1 MNIRSVTNL
10 TGLRGSGPLFRIWV
24 YGVGVMNAVTDKTV
38 TFGRRGLRVLILAG
52 LVSVGA
58 ACAPIGDRDFWNQ
71 ATSFAGKDDTALGLS
86 EVVSG
91 NYPAAEKFLDAAI
104 TRNPLNGYAL
114 LWRGIVYQNT
124 GRPDKARQ
132 DYSAVIA
139 SNPPGTIVMAG
150 PNNTQLHPLRDA
162 AQYNLNRL
170 EQGLPGVVGVSA
182 DANSVAAS
190 PVNGMPM
197 MEAPFDAGAEPSM
210 PANAAMANANV
221 AKRFSILRNL
231 QTAGLITPEEF
242 SARRAANLGALLPM
256 TAPAPAAYLDREP
269 PDGRE
274 IQSRLEQ
281 LNKSLQ
287 MGAVTVQDH
296 VNERT
301 AILDGVLPA
310 EPRERATPAPAP
322 QGLMDAARKI
332 SRIEDLQ
339 KEKLIT
345 PTEFT
350 KERNAIEASIIE
362 PANASMVSQEG
373 QPVRRVATGADAP
386 SRAVNKVASAPVK
399 SSGGA
404 EIHLASYRNQTQAE
418 RGWLILGSR
427 FANELGG
434 LDHEIRKVSV
444 PGKGTFYRLL
454 ADGMDPARATKVCA
468 DLKRRGQYCDV
479 K

>member
-1 MNIRSVTNL
+1 
-10 TGLRGSGPLFRIWV
+10 
-24 YGVGVMNAVTDKTV
+24 MNAVLNKTV
-38 TFGRRGLRVLILAG
+38 TPASRGLRVLMVAG
-52 LVSVGA
+52 LVSLAA
-58 ACAPIGDRDFWNQ
+58 ACAPIGDQEFWNQ

-104 TRNPLNGYAL
+104 QRNPLNGYAL

-139 SNPPGTIVMAG
+139 ANPPGTVVMAG
-150 PNNTQLHPLRDA
+150 PTASQLHPLRDA
-162 AQYNLNRL
+162 AQYNLDRL
-170 EQGLPGVVGVSA
+170 EQGLPGVVGVGADGPRMAAMPMTSSA
-182 DANSVAAS
+182 MMAAPLDDGVSSQAVPASTSAGDANI
-190 PVNGMPM
+190 
-197 MEAPFDAGAEPSM
+197 
-210 PANAAMANANV
+210 
-221 AKRFSILRNL
+221 AKRFGILRNL
-231 QTAGLITPEEF
+231 QTAGLITPEEY

-256 TAPAPAAYLDREP
+256 TSPAPAAYLDREP

-274 IQSRLEQ
+274 IQDRLEQ

-287 MGAVTVQDH
+287 MGAITVQDH

-301 AILDGVLPA
+301 AILDGLLPA

-332 SRIEDLQ
+332 ARIEDLQ

-386 SRAVNKVASAPVK
+386 SRAVNKVASAPAARSVK
-399 SSGGA
+399 SGGA

-427 FANELGG
+427 FANELAG
-434 LDHEIRKVSV
+434 LDHEIRRVSV

-454 ADGMDPARATKVCA
+454 ADGLDPAKANQICS

>member
-1 MNIRSVTNL
+1 
-10 TGLRGSGPLFRIWV
+10 
-24 YGVGVMNAVTDKTV
+24 MNAVRNKTV
-38 TFGRRGLRVLILAG
+38 NPAGRGRHGLRVLMVAG
-52 LVSVGA
+52 LVSLTA

-86 EVVSG
+86 EVVAG
-91 NYPAAEKFLDAAI
+91 NYPAAEKYLDAAI
-104 TRNPLNGYAL
+104 QRNPLNGYAL
-114 LWRGIVYQNT
+114 LWRGIMYQNT

-139 SNPPGTIVMAG
+139 ANPPGTVVMAG
-150 PNNTQLHPLRDA
+150 PTVMQLRPLHDA
-162 AQYNLNRL
+162 AQYNLDRL
-170 EQGLPGVVGVSA
+170 EKGLPGVVGFGPEGPRM
-182 DANSVAAS
+182 AAQS
-190 PVNGMPM
+190 GEGGSM
-197 MEAPFDAGAEPSM
+197 MSAPFDNGQGAPQDV
-210 PANAAMANANV
+210 PATKSAAEANI
-221 AKRFSILRNL
+221 AKRFEILRNL
-231 QTAGLITPEEF
+231 QKAGLITPEEY
-242 SARRAANLGALLPM
+242 SARRAANIGALLPM
-256 TAPAPAAYLDREP
+256 TSPAPAAYLDREP

-274 IQSRLEQ
+274 IQDRLEQ
-281 LNKSLQ
+281 LNKALQ

-301 AILDGVLPA
+301 AILDGLLPA

-322 QGLMDAARKI
+322 QGLMDAARQI
-332 SRIEDLQ
+332 ARIEDLQ

-345 PTEFT
+345 PSEFT

-362 PANASMVSQEG
+362 PANANMISQEG
-373 QPVRRVATGADAP
+373 QPVRRVAQASDAA
-386 SRAVNKVASAPVK
+386 SRPVKKVASAPAPSKVK
-399 SSGGA
+399 KSGNA

-427 FANELGG
+427 FAKELAG
-434 LDHEIRKVSV
+434 LDHEVRRVSV

-454 ADGMDPARATKVCA
+454 ADGLDPAKANKICS

>member
-1 MNIRSVTNL
+1 
-10 TGLRGSGPLFRIWV
+10 
-24 YGVGVMNAVTDKTV
+24 MNAVKDKTV
-38 TFGRRGLRVLILAG
+38 TFLGRGLRVAVLAG
-52 LVSVGA
+52 LVSVVA
-58 ACAPIGDRDFWNQ
+58 ACAPLADRDFWNQ

-86 EVVSG
+86 EVVAG

-104 TRNPLNGYAL
+104 TRNPLNGQAL

-132 DYSAVIA
+132 DYSAIIA
-139 SNPPGTIVMAG
+139 SNAPGTVIMAG
-150 PNNTQLHPLRDA
+150 PTTSQLHPLRDA
-162 AQYNLNRL
+162 AQFNLDRL
-170 EQGLPGVVGVSA
+170 EKGLPGVVGLG
-182 DANSVAAS
+182 
-190 PVNGMPM
+190 PQM
-197 MEAPFDAGAEPSM
+197 MVAGAAPIDGSSM
-210 PANAAMANANV
+210 MAAPAGTVTPARLAQNPTAADANV
-221 AKRFSILRNL
+221 AKRFEILRNL
-231 QTAGLITPEEF
+231 QGAGLITPEEF

-256 TAPAPAAYLDREP
+256 SAPAPAAYLDREP

-274 IQSRLEQ
+274 IQDRLEQ

-287 MGAVTVQDH
+287 MGAITVQDH

-301 AILDGVLPA
+301 AILDGLLPA
-310 EPRERATPAPAP
+310 EPRERAIPAPAP

-373 QPVRRVATGADAP
+373 QPVRRVANGADTP
-386 SRAVNKVASAPVK
+386 SRAVNTAARAKPA
-399 SSGGA
+399 GGA
-404 EIHLASYRNQTQAE
+404 ASSVGTEIHLASYRNQTQAE

-427 FANELGG
+427 FAPQLGG

-454 ADGMDPARATKVCA
+454 ADGMDTSKATQVCA
-468 DLKRRGQYCDV
+468 ELKRRGQYCDV

>member
-1 MNIRSVTNL
+1 
-10 TGLRGSGPLFRIWV
+10 
-24 YGVGVMNAVTDKTV
+24 MNAVKDKTM
-38 TFGRRGLRVLILAG
+38 TFGGRGLRILILAG
-52 LVSVGA
+52 IVSVSA
-58 ACAPIGDRDFWNQ
+58 ACAPIGDQEFWNQ

-86 EVVSG
+86 ELVSG

-104 TRNPLNGYAL
+104 ERNPLNGYAL
-114 LWRGIVYQNT
+114 LWRGLVYQNT
-124 GRPDKARQ
+124 GRPEKARQ

-139 SNPPGTIVMAG
+139 ANPPGTIVMAG
-150 PNNTQLHPLRDA
+150 PNTTQLHPLRDA
-162 AQYNLNRL
+162 AQYNLGRL
-170 EQGLPGVVGVSA
+170 EQGQPGVVGVSPDAMKMAAASTNGAAMMAGPFDNATAQPQPANATRA
-182 DANSVAAS
+182 DANIAR
-190 PVNGMPM
+190 
-197 MEAPFDAGAEPSM
+197 
-210 PANAAMANANV
+210 
-221 AKRFSILRNL
+221 RFAILRNL
-231 QTAGLITPEEF
+231 QTAGLITPEEY

-301 AILDGVLPA
+301 AILDGLLPA
-310 EPRERATPAPAP
+310 DPRERATPAPAP

-345 PTEFT
+345 STEFT

-362 PANASMVSQEG
+362 PANASMVAQEG

-386 SRAVNKVASAPVK
+386 SRPVNKVATAPAK
-399 SSGGA
+399 SSAGA

-434 LDHEIRKVSV
+434 LDHEIRKVTV

-454 ADGMDPARATKVCA
+454 ADGMDPRKAAQVCA
-468 DLKRRGQYCDV
+468 DLKKRGQFCDV